1 MNSKPEDLFDMSF
14 FIDDDLKEVPNNFTD
29 MLKGIE
35 MYKEIVNGEADIHVK
50 GKMLS
55 KLGFYYNTVEMYDE
69 SEKNLLNAIMIFNIN
84 NDAVNTIIAEIRLS
98 RTFQNKGKLTDALNI
113 LTKLEN
119 TVDEDFGLEDY
130 RDFIYQHKG
139 KVLYDMEK
147 YDDAIKYFNSAMKIR
162 KKKDN
167 GELISSTQQAI
178 DAVKKKVRET
188 ENKSDPDKH

>member
-1 MNSKPEDLFDMSF
+1 
-14 FIDDDLKEVPNNFTD
+14 
-29 MLKGIE
+29 
-35 MYKEIVNGEADIHVK
+35 
-50 GKMLS
+50 
-55 KLGFYYNTVEMYDE
+55 
-69 SEKNLLNAIMIFNIN
+69 MIFNIN
-84 NDAVNTIIAEIRLS
+84 KDAVNTIIAEIRLS

-119 TVDEDFGLEDY
+119 TVDEDSGIEDY

-147 YDDAIKYFNSAMKIR
+147 YDDAIKYFYSAMKIR

>member
-35 MYKEIVNGEADIHVK
+35 MYKEIVNVEADIHVK

-55 KLGFYYNTVEMYDE
+55 KLGFYYNTVELYDE

-119 TVDEDFGLEDY
+119 TVDEDSGIEDY

-139 KVLYDMEK
+139 KVLYDIEK
-147 YDDAIKYFNSAMKIR
+147 YDDAIKYFYSAMKIR